1 MTSSLWALLTVIP
14 DGYGGLL
21 CFCGL
26 LLIFGKYAS

>member
-1 MTSSLWALLTVIP
+1 MTSTLWALLTVIP